1 MANFDYDVLDG
12 NETALKIR
20 GEDLGLDGIVQIVGQ
35 KFYSDALGVVGDA
48 AAADET
54 VDASAISI
62 LKALL
67 RESRTTEFDSGVVS
81 VGASPTEI
89 VIVDVSNSRTMGIQ
103 IENTGATALN
113 TFVCS
118 ARYHS
123 DLGGFFNPFAQ
134 SAADYDTNAGRQTG
148 NTLNPVIA
156 SSAIGFPAGDPR
168 TLAGGASAWLE
179 LNVARYQSVRFAAS
193 TASGSTDVRL
203 RGVVK

>member
-1 MANFDYDVLDG
+1 MPNFDYDVLDG
-12 NETALKIR
+12 NESPLKFR
-20 GEDLGLDGIVQIVGQ
+20 GENLGLDGVVQIVGQ

-54 VDASAISI
+54 ADASAIAL

-67 RESRTTEFDSGVVS
+67 RESRAIEFDSGVVS

-89 VIVDVSNSRTMGIQ
+89 VIVDVSNLTTMGIQ

-123 DLGGFFNPFAQ
+123 DLGGAFNPFAQ

-148 NTLNPVIA
+148 NVLNPVIA

-168 TLAGGASAWLE
+168 TLAGGSSAWLE
-179 LNVARYQSVRFAAS
+179 LNVARYESVRFEAS

-203 RGVVK
+203 RGVAK